1 MRWINISL
9 PFSGRGALAAA
20 RTKEEALQQ
29 MRFIWFAFIV
39 SIALYVWIGE
49 TMPGF
54 SWLTFDNA
62 GKAFFILAVLN
73 LVSFSWA
80 WRKLYSPALAVI
92 RSHPENIRAVKRW
105 MSSWIILLC
114 NAESLA
120 VFGLAFRM
128 GDKTLQQ
135 SSPFYVVGLL
145 LTLWL
150 WPRQVWQS
158 TKTVPQ

>member
-1 MRWINISL
+1 M
-9 PFSGRGALAAA
+9 AAA

-80 WRKLYSPALAVI
+80 WRKPLLY
-92 RSHPENIRAVKRW
+92 
-105 MSSWIILLC
+105 
-114 NAESLA
+114 
-120 VFGLAFRM
+120 
-128 GDKTLQQ
+128 T
-135 SSPFYVVGLL
+135 
-145 LTLWL
+145 
-150 WPRQVWQS
+150 
-158 TKTVPQ
+158 